1 MAPEQVAPTYQQGSP
16 ISIPISVA
24 IAKPG
29 FECKP
34 VSMTVT
40 LAATNQ
46 IYIHIYI
53 YIWVGIAEHGAKMTA
68 GAMTERHRVIKRRW
82 QKKQESV
89 K

>member
-1 MAPEQVAPTYQQGSP
+1 M
-16 ISIPISVA
+16 
-24 IAKPG
+24 AKPG

-46 IYIHIYI
+46 IYIPTDTYSIYI
-53 YIWVGIAEHGAKMTA
+53 YIWLGVPVHGAKMTA
-68 GAMTERHRVIKRRW
+68 GAMTERHRVIKIRW
-82 QKKQESV
+82 QKKKQESV